1 MYEEIPLKLKTAA
14 SMKEFI
20 DPVRNTRRMNM
31 VYFQKLENGTGLI
44 TRVVSDKTDKI
55 WLSRMI
61 KQGKILLQPELNIAE
76 TS

>member
-1 MYEEIPLKLKTAA
+1 MEITLKLKTVA
-14 SMKEFI
+14 SIKEFI
-20 DPVRNTRRMNM
+20 DPLRNTRKMNL
-31 VYFQKLENGTGLI
+31 VYFQKLDNAPGLI

-61 KQGKILLQPELNIAE
+61 KQGKIFLQSEPNIAE